1 VRVWLLAA
9 FLLVAPSHRAAA
21 LVLGGGLSDTDCTV
35 AFGGV
40 DATAGSS
47 GVVCRDGDPCDADAA
62 ISGACRF
69 DVSLCRAVAAA
80 GCDPRIVTNI
90 AVTGLSLD
98 VPATAGG
105 VCGEP
110 TMVSVPVASAVGVT
124 VLARDGDEPRDVD
137 YLNLCC
143 VDGTNPLD
151 AVRCAVQVDLDL
163 SACARVPR
171 KAVRAFAKARRMID
185 EAWQKGETPAPK
197 VLKRVRA
204 QLTRVQNVGRHV
216 ADRDRCGNT
225 LALIA
230 RHALDV
236 L

>member
-1 VRVWLLAA
+1 MARHAA
-9 FLLVAPSHRAAA
+9 GF
-21 LVLGGGLSDTDCTV
+21 VLGGGLRDTDCTV

-47 GVVCRDGDPCDADAA
+47 GLVCRDGDACDADTAVT
-62 ISGACRF
+62 GACRF
-69 DVSLCRAVAAA
+69 DVSLCRAVTDD
-80 GCDPRIVTNI
+80 GCDPRSVSKVEVNG
-90 AVTGLSLD
+90 VSLD
-98 VPATAGG
+98 VPPTSGDAG

-110 TMVSVPVASAVGVT
+110 TMVSVPVASAVGIT

-151 AVRCAVQVDLDL
+151 AVHCAVQVDLDL
-163 SACARVPR
+163 SACSRVPR
-171 KAVRAFAKARRMID
+171 KAIRAFTKARHLVD
-185 EAWQKGETPAPK
+185 EAWRRNETPSRR
-197 VLKRVRA
+197 VLRRVRA
-204 QLTRVQNVGRHV
+204 QLGHVQDVGRKLS
-216 ADRDRCGNT
+216 DRDNCGNT

-236 L
+236 VP